1 MSAPY
6 DASEL
11 VAKADEI
18 HDLVMEHTFFPSDAG
33 GDGQEQA
40 FRVQCALSH
49 ARGADECLGGSGG
62 GTGGDARAEVSQYYR
77 GLTDRI
83 LKRTRPSP
91 NRILNRVND
100 IEAIL
105 STLGF
110 PSYTSID
117 AEHSESFSLSDP
129 AASEPFTYIDTALQE
144 WSGDFKDRLAVY
156 AADLEIVTGNLGK
169 ILGVLASAT
178 YAIRDINQAK
188 RKTLTSILDN
198 TIDALGETGYSGQ
211 GITDDGIDF
220 SHALW
225 AAGTGVT
232 LLGLVTPASAA
243 AALTL
248 TGTAI
253 SASDHFY
260 ESQDDG
266 NNLASN
272 TAMPA
277 HVLAKMASAIGDMHR
292 QYKEDSRR
300 IAQHLRDQN
309 DLVRQESERSPGA
322 EVMAN
327 CFVVAEPVTD
337 LTADGEVYSDLRPG

>member
-11 VAKADEI
+11 AAKADEI
-18 HDLVMEHTFFPSDAG
+18 HDLAMEHTFFPSDAG

-62 GTGGDARAEVSQYYR
+62 GAGGDARAEVSEYYR

-91 NRILNRVND
+91 AQIIDRVND
-100 IEAIL
+100 IEAVL

-110 PSYTSID
+110 PSYTSIG
-117 AEHSESFSLSDP
+117 AEHPESSSLDEP
-129 AASEPFTYIDTALQE
+129 ARWEPFTNIESALDE
-144 WSGDFKDRLAVY
+144 WSGDFKDQLAVY
-156 AADLEIVTGNLGK
+156 AADLKLVTDNLGK

-178 YAIRDINQAK
+178 YTIRNINQAK
-188 RKTLTSILDN
+188 RKTLTSIIDN
-198 TIDALGETGYSGQ
+198 TIDALDDTGYSGQ

-225 AAGTGVT
+225 AAGAGVS
-232 LLGLVTPASAA
+232 LLGLATPPGAA
-243 AALTL
+243 VALTL

-253 SASDHFY
+253 SAFDHFY
-260 ESQDDG
+260 PPSDDG

-300 IAQHLRDQN
+300 IADHLREQN
-309 DLVRQESERSPGA
+309 DLVREESERAPVDA
-322 EVMAN
+322 MAN

-337 LTADGEVYSDLRPG
+337 LTADGEIYSDLRPG